1 MSGTLG
7 MPVAGQ
13 PLTGAWRWIAFIA
26 MLFGNFIA
34 ILDIQVV
41 ASSLNEIQAGL
52 SATTEEASWLQ
63 TSYLIAEVIAI
74 PLAGYL
80 SRLLST
86 RIYFVLSALGFTL
99 ASLACAMSTS
109 LEQMIVFRAIQGFTG
124 GGMIPTTFAVMFMLF
139 EPHERT
145 WATVCLGLVATLAPS
160 IGPTIGGY
168 LTGIGSWH
176 WIFLINLVPGVVVA
190 AAVWRLIH
198 VDEADWSLARRLD
211 WAGLVSL
218 ALFLGGLQYVLEE
231 GPRND
236 WFDDSHVTFTALVAA
251 AAAVLFFYR
260 VFTYAEPLVTFA
272 PLRDRNFVLS
282 TFSGF
287 MLGVAL
293 YGSTFL
299 IPLFLGQ
306 VRQYTA
312 AQIGSVMIVTGMSM
326 FTAAPIA
333 GALSKFIDN
342 RLILALGICLITL
355 SMYMNGHLTADSS
368 YAELFVPQMLRG
380 AGILFCMVPMT
391 ELAMAT
397 LPPQLVHG
405 SSGLFNLSRNLGGA
419 FGLAYLNT
427 LLIEHSRLRGAQ
439 LRESLDPH
447 GWHVPEL
454 MSMMEG
460 MDNLPAGV
468 SSEQAALK
476 MLTQMVDQ
484 QALVMAFNDAMLACV
499 VPYALSIVV
508 LLFMK
513 PSNSAA
519 PAPLH

>member
-1 MSGTLG
+1 MTATAGI
-7 MPVAGQ
+7 PAAGQ
-13 PLTGAWRWIAFIA
+13 QLSTTWRWIAYIA

-41 ASSLNEIQAGL
+41 ASSLNEIQSGL
-52 SATTEEASWLQ
+52 SATAEEASWLQ

-74 PLAGYL
+74 PLSAFL

-86 RIYFVLSALGFTL
+86 RIYFVMSALGFTL
-99 ASLACAMSTS
+99 ASLLCAMSTS
-109 LEQMIVFRAIQGFTG
+109 LEQMIVCRAIQGFTG
-124 GGMIPTTFAVMFMLF
+124 GGMIPTTFAMLF
-139 EPHERT
+139 ILFQPHERT

-160 IGPTIGGY
+160 LGPTIGGY
-168 LTGIGSWH
+168 LTDIGSWH
-176 WIFLINLVPGVVVA
+176 WIFLINIVPGLIVA

-198 VDEADWSLARRLD
+198 VDEPDWSLARRLD

-231 GPRND
+231 GPRKD
-236 WFDDSHVTFTALVAA
+236 WFDSSQIAFTALLAT

-260 VFTYAEPLVTFA
+260 VLTYAEPLVSFA
-272 PLRDRNFVLS
+272 PMRNRNFAAC
-282 TFSGF
+282 TITGF
-287 MLGVAL
+287 MLGVVL

-306 VRQYTA
+306 VKQYTA
-312 AQIGSVMIVTGMSM
+312 AQIGAVMIVTGFSM
-326 FTAAPIA
+326 FAAAPVA
-333 GALSKFIDN
+333 GVLSKLIDN
-342 RLILALGICLITL
+342 RIIVAIGMSLITL
-355 SMYMNGHLTADSS
+355 SMYLNGHLTVDSG
-368 YAELFVPQMLRG
+368 YDQLLAPQALRG

-397 LPPQLVHG
+397 LPPEQVQG

-427 LLIEHSRLRGAQ
+427 LLIEHSRMRGAQ

-447 GWHVPEL
+447 GWHVPEFI
-454 MSMMEG
+454 SMMG
-460 MDNLPAGV
+460 GLDKLPAGE
-468 SSEQAALK
+468 SPEQVALK
-476 MLTQMVDQ
+476 MLTQLLDQ

-499 VPYALSIVV
+499 VPYMLSM
-508 LLFMK
+508 LLLLLIK
-513 PSNSAA
+513 RNNGTSSV
-519 PAPLH
+519 PLH